1 MDYDL
6 ADDVG
11 ERLARIEERLDLL
24 ERLLTRTGL
33 QDEQSS
39 ARELSPSIRDL
50 LNLPD
55 TLRRTLLALQGLGE
69 ATSQEVAVKTGRTRS
84 IETVYLNQLSR
95 LKYVA
100 RKRRSRKIYYTVSRY
115 Y

>member
-1 MDYDL
+1 M

-11 ERLARIEERLDLL
+11 KRLARIEERLDLL
-24 ERLLTRTGL
+24 ERLLARKGMLDEHPSTG
-33 QDEQSS
+33 
-39 ARELSPSIRDL
+39 ELSPSIRDL

-55 TLRRTLLALQGLGE
+55 TLRRTLLALQSLGE

-84 IETVYLNQLSR
+84 IETVYLNQLNR

-100 RKRRSRKIYYTVSRY
+100 RTRRSRKVYYTVARY